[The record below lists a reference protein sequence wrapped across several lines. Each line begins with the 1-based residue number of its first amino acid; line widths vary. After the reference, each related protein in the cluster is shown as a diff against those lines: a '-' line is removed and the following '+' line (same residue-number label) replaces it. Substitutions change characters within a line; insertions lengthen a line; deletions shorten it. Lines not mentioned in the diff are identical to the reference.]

1 MYIFVLDIVTYKLMH
16 KQGFPDPTIKVQ
28 GVQNIFCIFK
38 FYRVLYILVHYV
50 FYVIVLMFWA
60 ANYASSSGTWTA
72 GSIATFWL
80 LSLFFM
86 LFTQT
91 IY

>member
-1 MYIFVLDIVTYKLMH
+1 MH
-16 KQGFPDPTIKVQ
+16 KQDFPDPTFKVQ
-28 GVQNIFCIFK
+28 GFQNILCVFK
-38 FYRVLYILVHYV
+38 FYRVFQILLHYV

-60 ANYASSSGTWTA
+60 ANYASSSGTWPA

-80 LSLFFM
+80 LSLFFTH
-86 LFTQT
+86 FTQT